1 MSGSKWTKFIL
12 MSGLVI
18 AYQIYDLS
26 TATEAPS
33 QTLLIMQYI
42 LIALAAFSFVG
53 SIVMMMKERA

>member
-1 MSGSKWTKFIL
+1 MSGSRWTKFIL

-18 AYQIYDLS
+18 ADQIYDLS

-42 LIALAAFSFVG
+42 LIALAAFSFIG
-53 SIVMMMKERA
+53 SIVMVMKERA